1 MYIYISKFCLPFKKK
16 NTPHKLLSL
25 LLNNPKKKNLTNI
38 QKKKKINLKKK
49 KNHNIIH
56 IKITTTIPIFFFFL

>member
-25 LLNNPKKKNLTNI
+25 LLNNPKKKKFNQYTKE
-38 QKKKKINLKKK
+38 KKNFNNNSYLLLFPINLSFI
-49 KNHNIIH
+49 NSY
-56 IKITTTIPIFFFFL
+56 

>member
-38 QKKKKINLKKK
+38 QKKKK
-49 KNHNIIH
+49 
-56 IKITTTIPIFFFFL
+56 